1 MIDLRRDD
9 GNATAFVVVLV
20 PALIAVAGLVLD
32 LGLAMSARVHA
43 LAVAEEAARAG
54 AGALDPVQ
62 LRHGGR
68 PSLDPQRAQAAARS
82 YLAGVGESGTVSATA
97 NLVTVTVNLRQP
109 AELLRLVGVN
119 SFNIAGTATAV
130 PATSTANPQ
139 GSTP

>member
-9 GNATAFVVVLV
+9 GNVTVFVAVIV
-20 PALIAVAGLVLD
+20 PALIAVAGMVLD
-32 LGLAMSARVHA
+32 LGLAMNTRVHA

-82 YLAGVGESGTVSATA
+82 YLAGIGESGTVSATA
-97 NLVTVTVNLRQP
+97 DVVTVTVKIRQP
-109 AELLRLVGVN
+109 AELLRLVGVK
-119 SFNIAGTATAV
+119 SFTIAGTATAV
-130 PATSTANPQ
+130 PTTSIANP
-139 GSTP
+139 

>member
-9 GNATAFVVVLV
+9 GNATVFVAVIV
-20 PALIAVAGLVLD
+20 PALIAVAGIVLD
-32 LGLAMSARVHA
+32 LGLAMNARVHA

-82 YLAGVGESGTVSATA
+82 YLTGVGESGTVSATA
-97 NLVTVTVNLRQP
+97 DIVTVTVRVQQP
-109 AELLRLVGVN
+109 AELLRLVGVK
-119 SFNIAGTATAV
+119 SFTIAGTATAV
-130 PATSTANPQ
+130 PATSIANP
-139 GSTP
+139 

>member
-20 PALIAVAGLVLD
+20 PVLIAVAGMVLD
-32 LGLAMSARVHA
+32 LGLAMNARVHA

-68 PSLDPQRAQAAARS
+68 PNLDPQRAQDAARS
-82 YLAGVGESGTVSATA
+82 YLAGVGESGTVSASA
-97 NLVTVTVNLRQP
+97 DVVTVTVKVRQH
-109 AELLRLVGVN
+109 AELLRLVGVT
-119 SFNIAGTATAV
+119 SFTIAGTATAV
-130 PATSTANPQ
+130 PATSTANP
-139 GSTP
+139 